1 MKGGW
6 FPADFGVMGQEEYRV
21 SMGAGRRGTAVF
33 AEGNSAEESQTQGAE
48 QAAEQLKAGHVTVR
62 LKHRQKSAAI
72 QKALHCIQNAT
83 GQ

>member
-1 MKGGW
+1 MEWWDRKC
-6 FPADFGVMGQEEYRV
+6 RV

-62 LKHRQKSAAI
+62 LKHRQKSAVQEMAI
-72 QKALHCIQNAT
+72 QKALNRI
-83 GQ
+83 